1 MPWDKYL
8 SVNTVEYSNET
19 NINDAI
25 NSVYEHI
32 DNVNSNN
39 DIENNSICGDSA
51 ITDSMDN
58 NLDNIGNE
66 TEKKK
71 KNKRRGKKQIG
82 QSKRQSKNKRKLNI
96 IWIIMKVADINDSLV
111 LSSMTSD

>member
-1 MPWDKYL
+1 MQPDIDIADL

-19 NINDAI
+19 NIKDAI
-25 NSVYEHI
+25 NSAYEHI

-39 DIENNSICGDSA
+39 NSENNSICGDSA

-71 KNKRRGKKQIG
+71 KNKRRGKKQLPH
-82 QSKRQSKNKRKLNI
+82 RTRRLKL
-96 IWIIMKVADINDSLV
+96 KQKLTIN
-111 LSSMTSD
+111 